1 MPEKPQNDASVSTDL
16 ENIRCKDYGN
26 GVNSLNILY
35 ADINVLGTLIKQKTD
50 EIAKLYETIAIIES
64 EIFRRTDID
73 KHWCEIHPNIT
84 SYFYDQ
90 IGAKIANDYRY
101 HKKRKIFPK
110 KRIRKDKLMYIV
122 YANNICRIGD
132 YGSNDPEIALLTDD
146 WNAAVAKAHELVK
159 EYTTDSSAHLDEE
172 WSGDFTQPDDAND
185 GSGSSAIIFWDKQE
199 NWDWYT
205 EIRITN
211 VEKNK
216 SYLP

>member
-1 MPEKPQNDASVSTDL
+1 M
-16 ENIRCKDYGN
+16 I
-26 GVNSLNILY
+26 
-35 ADINVLGTLIKQKTD
+35 
-50 EIAKLYETIAIIES
+50 IAIIKGTKCS
-64 EIFRRTDID
+64 ERGT
-73 KHWCEIHPNIT
+73 
-84 SYFYDQ
+84 
-90 IGAKIANDYRY
+90 G
-101 HKKRKIFPK
+101 
-110 KRIRKDKLMYIV
+110 KDKNMYIV
-122 YANNICRIGD
+122 YANNICRLGD

-159 EYTTDSSAHLDEE
+159 EYTSDSTAHLDEE

-185 GSGSSAIIFWDKQE
+185 GSGSSAVIFWDKQE

>member
-1 MPEKPQNDASVSTDL
+1 MT
-16 ENIRCKDYGN
+16 I
-26 GVNSLNILY
+26 
-35 ADINVLGTLIKQKTD
+35 DIIKS
-50 EIAKLYETIAIIES
+50 AKYS
-64 EIFRRTDID
+64 PKRT
-73 KHWCEIHPNIT
+73 
-84 SYFYDQ
+84 
-90 IGAKIANDYRY
+90 
-101 HKKRKIFPK
+101 RKG
-110 KRIRKDKLMYIV
+110 KLLYIV